1 MKDAGIVFPKGLQ
14 GFSFVIFTG
23 VKKKK
28 KRTLQLNLSVPIH
41 WPKAFTSDYVSFDGF
56 GNNKYRITGIII
68 IYLYYLIFRKKRFKN
83 LKIHSIFKLITRDSL
98 WHRYGISEFQRFET

>member
-14 GFSFVIFTG
+14 GFSFVILTG

-28 KRTLQLNLSVPIH
+28 KRTLQLNLSVPTP

-68 IYLYYLIFRKKRFKN
+68 IYLSSI
-83 LKIHSIFKLITRDSL
+83 IIICSIFYTIT
-98 WHRYGISEFQRFET
+98 GITIIYF